1 VFRVEVVSREKQPEL
16 GDPRWSADRLSTVG
30 SIEQYLGGAAVG
42 ESYQSADL
50 EFRWDKSSGV
60 VRLMS
65 ISKIGINARGTTI
78 SSTLEFDYSTDPP
91 SAEKSE
97 IRIRVIRGED
107 VVVSELHYR
116 QYEGDMDGDGLDE
129 RVTEILRDDGSYVLQ
144 WWSASATL
152 IHPVSS
158 IEITGAMAH
167 QAFGSD
173 ALLKGEQLHFGAGL
187 ERVIQRIRYGSDGS
201 AVLERIF
208 LATYRQNI
216 DGSVTATR
224 AEYDGDGNV
233 INEISAELRN
243 SSDGFIYE
251 RGGQRYLI
259 TINRSENCILI
270 YSDRGLL
277 LAEVLIDRD
286 GLFIVKEG
294 AQVSEFS
301 CKHRASAGCRILK
314 RPPALPAAVL
324 YCRHW
329 SHV

>member
-1 VFRVEVVSREKQPEL
+1 
-16 GDPRWSADRLSTVG
+16 
-30 SIEQYLGGAAVG
+30 
-42 ESYQSADL
+42 
-50 EFRWDKSSGV
+50 
-60 VRLMS
+60 
-65 ISKIGINARGTTI
+65 
-78 SSTLEFDYSTDPP
+78 
-91 SAEKSE
+91 
-97 IRIRVIRGED
+97 
-107 VVVSELHYR
+107 
-116 QYEGDMDGDGLDE
+116 
-129 RVTEILRDDGSYVLQ
+129 
-144 WWSASATL
+144 
-152 IHPVSS
+152 
-158 IEITGAMAH
+158 MAH

-294 AQVSEFS
+294 AQVSEVQ
-301 CKHRASAGCRILK
+301 L
-314 RPPALPAAVL
+314 
-324 YCRHW
+324 
-329 SHV
+329 